1 MLGII
6 FIEMFIAFIGWL
18 LFRKNEKIYYA
29 VSLLTT
35 IMMFVFAVYMA
46 ISPDMV
52 FDIDFICDQGIHL
65 MSDGFRKVYSLI
77 ITFMWMMTMFLSRD
91 YFRHHHKLS
100 RYFFFNLM
108 TEAATLGVFLS
119 KDLFSCFVFFEVFYF
134 FSMGYSGGNRRRNT
148 CCQDLSGSSGYWWF
162 NCFNGAVFDTV
173 FTGYSGAV

>member
-52 FDIDFICDQGIHL
+52 FDIDFVCDQGIHL

-119 KDLFSCFVFFEVFYF
+119 KDLFSCFVFF
-134 FSMGYSGGNRRRNT
+134 
-148 CCQDLSGSSGYWWF
+148 
-162 NCFNGAVFDTV
+162 
-173 FTGYSGAV
+173 